1 MRHSLNRVREA
12 TAFLNHRKWN
22 KIFALLVP
30 IFLVSCENAVS
41 PIDDPDTPE
50 MSSDN
55 ISKPKGSIF
64 GGDGLDITGL
74 FGPGGS
80 RGSQGGGGIGVNSY
94 LWRASLDTL
103 AFMPLSSADPF
114 GGVIIT
120 DWYTPPETPA
130 DRFKISVYILGRQLR
145 ADGIRVA
152 LFRQNRGSG
161 QWSDAKVSKQ
171 TSTKLENEILTRA
184 RQLRIAARTTT
195 K

>member
-1 MRHSLNRVREA
+1 MRHSLNRVGDA

-22 KIFALLVP
+22 KLLALLVP

-55 ISKPKGSIF
+55 IAKPKGSIF
-64 GGDGLDITGL
+64 GGDGLDVLGL

-80 RGSQGGGGIGVNSY
+80 KGGQGGGGIGVNSY

-120 DWYTPPETPA
+120 DWYTPQETPG

-152 LFRQNRGSG
+152 LFRQNRGGG

-171 TSTKLENEILTRA
+171 TVTKLENEILTRA
-184 RQLRIAARTTT
+184 DN
-195 K
+195 